1 MSLVSGGT
9 QFMGRVP
16 VAGEARGLPLT
27 PRENAVTWRSMLL
40 GTLAVAIVCGL
51 TPYNDF
57 VLSDTSFTAGYLP
70 LSAVLILFV
79 LVVGIN
85 APLHRFAPRHA
96 LTQRELAVVVLMS
109 LLACGLPSWGL
120 MR

>member
-1 MSLVSGGT
+1 MSLVSGSGQLLNAAT
-9 QFMGRVP
+9 SP
-16 VAGEARGLPLT
+16 VAARAKEDRLPFA
-27 PRENAVTWRSMLL
+27 PRSNGVTWRSVLL

-85 APLHRFAPRHA
+85 APLHYFAPRHA
-96 LTQRELAVVVLMS
+96 LAQRELAVIVLMS
-109 LLACGLPSWGL
+109 LL
-120 MR
+120 